1 MKITKILR
9 PEYISKLIGTVF
21 ILIATYL
28 FFYTSYTNAALA
40 SAFIGVFT
48 ILIVNQPT
56 VDESTAKAGL
66 SSGVKPINELL
77 KDLEVSG
84 KGVAVPPIRNLTES
98 RTYIPAGELKTLP
111 DLYDDMYI
119 VSGGRG
125 NMGVSLVPM
134 GKTLLD
140 EAKSK
145 MEYDIEGEGIEASRE
160 IMGHLSQ
167 GMELAKSFSL
177 REEENVKIRI
187 THGKYR
193 GFCEN
198 LRSDSEDICTRTG
211 CPICSA
217 YITAAAEGLSKPLK
231 IVKLEK
237 DDKHIKIDLEE
248 V

>member
-1 MKITKILR
+1 MKVSKVLR
-9 PEYISKLIGTVF
+9 PEYISKVIGAVF
-21 ILIATYL
+21 IIIALYL

-40 SAFIGVFT
+40 SAFIGIFT
-48 ILIVNQPT
+48 ILIVNEPT

-66 SSGVKPINELL
+66 SSGVKPINDLL
-77 KDLEVSG
+77 KDLEV
-84 KGVAVPPIRNLTES
+84 KGTGVFVPPIRNLTRS
-98 RTYIPAGELKTLP
+98 RTYIPAGELKELP
-111 DLYDDMYI
+111 DLYDDMNV

-125 NMGVSLVPM
+125 NMGISIEPI

-167 GMELAKSFSL
+167 GMELAKSFSI
-177 REEENVKIRI
+177 RDEENFKIRI
-187 THGKYR
+187 THGKYLDY
-193 GFCEN
+193 CEK
-198 LRSDSEDICTRTG
+198 LREESEDICKRTC

-217 YITAAAEGLSKPLK
+217 YITAASEGISKPLK
-231 IVKLEK
+231 ITSLEK
-237 DDKHIKIDLEE
+237 EEKHIKIELEE

>member
-9 PEYISKLIGTVF
+9 PEYISKVIGAAFLI
-21 ILIATYL
+21 IALYL
-28 FFYTSYTNAALA
+28 FLYTSYTNAALA
-40 SAFIGVFT
+40 SGFIGIFT

-56 VDESTAKAGL
+56 VDESTAKAEL
-66 SSGVKPINELL
+66 SSGVIPVNDLL
-77 KDLEVSG
+77 KDLELKG
-84 KGVAVPPIRNLTES
+84 NGVAVPPIRNLTES
-98 RTYIPAGELKTLP
+98 RTYIPAGELKELP
-111 DLYDDMYI
+111 ELYDDMSV

-134 GKTLLD
+134 GKTLMD

-177 REEENVKIRI
+177 RDEEFVKLRI
-187 THGKYR
+187 THGKYLDY
-193 GFCEN
+193 CEK
-198 LRSDSEDICTRTG
+198 LRDESEDVCTRTG

-217 YITAAAEGLSKPLK
+217 YMTTAAEGISKPLK
-231 IVKLEK
+231 IINLEK
-237 DDKHIKIDLEE
+237 DGKHIKIDLEE

>member
-1 MKITKILR
+1 MKFSKILR
-9 PEYISKLIGTVF
+9 PEYISKVIGAIFTVAA
-21 ILIATYL
+21 IYL

-40 SAFIGVFT
+40 SAFIGIFT
-48 ILIVNQPT
+48 ILIVNEPT
-56 VDESTAKAGL
+56 VDESTAKAGFT
-66 SSGVKPINELL
+66 SGVRPINELL
-77 KDLEVSG
+77 KDLELKG

-98 RTYIPAGELKTLP
+98 RTYIPAGELKELP
-111 DLYDDMYI
+111 DLYDDMSI

-140 EAKSK
+140 EAKEK
-145 MEYDIEGEGIEASRE
+145 IEYDIEGEGIEASRE

-167 GMELAKSFSL
+167 GMELSKSFSL
-177 REEENVKIRI
+177 REEDFIKLRI
-187 THGKYR
+187 THGKYLDY
-193 GFCEN
+193 CEKI
-198 LRSDSEDICTRTG
+198 RQESEDICTRTG

-231 IVKLEK
+231 IITVKK
-237 DDKHIKIDLEE
+237 DKKHIKIVLGE

>member
-1 MKITKILR
+1 MKISKILR
-9 PEYISKLIGTVF
+9 PEYISKIIGTVF
-21 ILIATYL
+21 IMIALYL

-40 SAFIGVFT
+40 SGFIGIFT

-56 VDESTAKAGL
+56 VDESTAKAEL
-66 SSGVKPINELL
+66 SSGVKPINDLL
-77 KDLEVSG
+77 KDLEV
-84 KGVAVPPIRNLTES
+84 KGTGIAVPPIRNLTES
-98 RTYIPAGELKTLP
+98 RTYIPAGELRELP
-111 DLYDDMYI
+111 DLYDDMT
-119 VSGGRG
+119 VVTGGRG
-125 NMGVSLVPM
+125 NMGVSIVPL

-177 REEENVKIRI
+177 RDEEYIKLRI
-187 THGKYR
+187 THGKYLDY
-193 GFCEN
+193 CEK
-198 LRSDSEDICTRTG
+198 LRKDSSDICKRTG

-217 YITAAAEGLSKPLK
+217 YVTAAAEGISKPLR
-231 IVKLEK
+231 VFKLEK
-237 DDKHIKIDLEE
+237 DGKYIKIGLEE